1 MKEEDMEKI
10 QNLLKSWK
18 NGEINADSAISM
30 AIDGTPVFKKEYK
43 IDEAS
48 KMVSMIVTF
57 NEKFRNQYP
66 HIVHHII
73 METNLNFENVNYAV
87 HQIKILLKDME
98 NQVNQ

>member
-1 MKEEDMEKI
+1 
-10 QNLLKSWK
+10 
-18 NGEINADSAISM
+18 
-30 AIDGTPVFKKEYK
+30 
-43 IDEAS
+43 
-48 KMVSMIVTF
+48 MVSMIVTF

>member
-43 IDEAS
+43 IDEES
-48 KMVSMIVTF
+48 KWF
-57 NEKFRNQYP
+57 Q
-66 HIVHHII
+66 
-73 METNLNFENVNYAV
+73 
-87 HQIKILLKDME
+87 
-98 NQVNQ
+98 